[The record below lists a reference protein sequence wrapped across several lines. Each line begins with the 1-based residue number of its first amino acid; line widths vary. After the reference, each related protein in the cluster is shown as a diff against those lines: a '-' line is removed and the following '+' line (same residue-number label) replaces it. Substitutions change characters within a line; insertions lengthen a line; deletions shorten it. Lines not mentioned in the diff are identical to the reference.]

1 MKNIVIACGGT
12 GGHLTP
18 GIALAQSLE
27 VLGCPTWLFISQ
39 KQVDSRLASKYP
51 ELTFVVMPGVP
62 LIKTPWGLLK
72 FFKGFILSF
81 VRSRIFFRKID
92 ADVLVGFGGFST
104 AGPALA
110 ARTIGIPFHVHEA
123 NRVIGKAVRFLA
135 SRASRVYLPRGVT
148 LPSISAEKISH
159 IGYPLRS
166 DFRRIPMERARKCMG
181 VSMTDKL
188 LLVLGGSQGASSL
201 NKWVKNNLAQ
211 LAEDGISVYCLT
223 GLREQNSGTVQL
235 EGIGGETITSR
246 FVSFSDQMHILMS
259 AANLVISRAGAGSI
273 AEIIKCRVPSILI
286 PYPYAADGHQHANA
300 NYLEAKGGG
309 LVCLEENINDKLLL
323 EVREVMF
330 NEEFRAVL
338 RRNLYALD
346 HDDVSSLLAKDL
358 LKDLRVNKR
367 SKVSAEL
374 LESRV

>member
-1 MKNIVIACGGT
+1 M
-12 GGHLTP
+12 TP

-39 KQVDSRLASKYP
+39 KQVDSTGIKIS
-51 ELTFVVMPGVP
+51 ELTFVAMPGVP

-72 FFKGFILSF
+72 FFKAFILSF

-135 SRASRVYLPRGVT
+135 KSCQSSLSSRGVT

-188 LLVLGGSQGASSL
+188 LLVLGWKSGGFL
-201 NKWVKNNLAQ
+201 P
-211 LAEDGISVYCLT
+211 
-223 GLREQNSGTVQL
+223 EQV
-235 EGIGGETITSR
+235 GE
-246 FVSFSDQMHILMS
+246 
-259 AANLVISRAGAGSI
+259 
-273 AEIIKCRVPSILI
+273 K
-286 PYPYAADGHQHANA
+286 
-300 NYLEAKGGG
+300 
-309 LVCLEENINDKLLL
+309 
-323 EVREVMF
+323 
-330 NEEFRAVL
+330 
-338 RRNLYALD
+338 
-346 HDDVSSLLAKDL
+346 
-358 LKDLRVNKR
+358 
-367 SKVSAEL
+367 
-374 LESRV
+374 